1 MGVHVQ
7 RINRQIIRRQVQTL
21 EHLFERQLV
30 PVSENDDFLYSTRVS
45 YVSRAAA
52 SGTDLGSLL
61 HFTLDEP
68 QQVLL
73 VHTSRVVDVGIDFS
87 DVVKVPITG
96 GQDKIKDAGERDIPM
111 RNSLSQA
118 ANAWLAF
125 S

>member
-1 MGVHVQ
+1 
-7 RINRQIIRRQVQTL
+7 
-21 EHLFERQLV
+21 
-30 PVSENDDFLYSTRVS
+30 VS

-52 SGTDLGSLL
+52 PGTDLGSLL

-73 VHTSRVVDVGIDFS
+73 VHTGRVVDVGVDFS

-96 GQDKIKDAGERDIPM
+96 GQDKIKDADERDIPM

-125 S
+125 P